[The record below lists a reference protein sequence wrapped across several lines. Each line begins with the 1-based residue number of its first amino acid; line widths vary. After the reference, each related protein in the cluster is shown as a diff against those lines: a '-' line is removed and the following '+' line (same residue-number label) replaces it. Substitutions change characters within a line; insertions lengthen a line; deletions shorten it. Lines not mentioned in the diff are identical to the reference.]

1 MSDGRTD
8 LSHKQAAPR
17 RVGFFTVTVSDTR
30 TADDDVSGACM
41 RDLIAQAGHD
51 CVAHCIVLDEPA
63 RVVEAIAAAVSR
75 DDVQIVVLS
84 GGTGLSSR
92 DGTFEAVS
100 ALIEKPMPGFGEIF
114 RMLSFEQVG
123 AAAMLSRATAGL
135 YRGRAVF
142 ALPGSPKAVSL
153 ALSRLI
159 LPEAGHLVFESRR

>member
-1 MSDGRTD
+1 VSHARTD
-8 LSHKQAAPR
+8 LAHKQASPR
-17 RVGFFTVTVSDTR
+17 RVGFFTITVSDTR
-30 TADDDVSGACM
+30 TLLDDASGDCM
-41 RDLIAQAGHD
+41 RELITEAGH
-51 CVAHCIVLDEPA
+51 AHVLHAIVPDDPS
-63 RVVEAIAAAVSR
+63 RVVASIEDGVAR
-75 DDVQIVVLS
+75 DAVQIVVLS

-100 ALIEKPMPGFGEIF
+100 ALLEKPMPGFGELF

-123 AAAMLSRATAGL
+123 AAAMLSRAAAGL

-142 ALPGSPKAVSL
+142 SLPGSPKAVQL